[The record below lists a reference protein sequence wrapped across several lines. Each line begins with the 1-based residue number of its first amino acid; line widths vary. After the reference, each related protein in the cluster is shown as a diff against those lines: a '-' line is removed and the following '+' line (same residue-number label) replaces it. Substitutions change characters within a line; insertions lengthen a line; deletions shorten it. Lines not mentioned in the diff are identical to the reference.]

1 MNQRLA
7 VGLCH
12 PGLYSATGLGV
23 EAVWEALRIGKKSTV
38 PNEFMFGPWSEI
50 PEVFAVPDPDAS
62 TLGIH
67 RKALRTTVKQTRLA
81 MYGAQLSLKGIS
93 DVGRP
98 EWGAY
103 LGLPMVLSPLLPQ
116 CDTPDLGKVAQDP
129 EKIAEL
135 YLRDIP
141 PFFALTDSNN
151 TVAGHIA
158 ILFGLTGPTSVYSP
172 FSDAG
177 MQALIEGALAV
188 AEGDCETALVGG
200 VSPSISPWL
209 ALQYDDLDWNG
220 AIPGEA
226 SAFFSVGQSSDVVL
240 TGYSRGFASS
250 QTRPE
255 VLAETLRNAL
265 RMAELSVEDVGWILA
280 DSPWTDEVAH
290 AQHAAIS
297 SVFGDQAPVFSAEY
311 AIGVT
316 GPAQPLVHVLLARH
330 GLLRGLRL
338 LPVNGNGDDVVAE
351 ESLSNNQA
359 VVVLSCGVQGQVC
372 AVVVEKVAR

>member
-7 VGLCH
+7 VGLCN

-188 AEGDCETALVGG
+188 AEGDCETALVGA

-209 ALQYDDLDWNG
+209 ALQYDDLEWNG

-226 SAFFSVGQSSDVVL
+226 AAFFSVGQSSDVVL
-240 TGYSRGFASS
+240 TGYSRGFATS
-250 QTRPE
+250 QNRPE

-297 SVFGDQAPVFSAEY
+297 GVFNDQAPVFSAEQ

-338 LPVNGNGDDVVAE
+338 FPANGNGDDAVAE

>member
-188 AEGDCETALVGG
+188 AEGDCETALVGA

-209 ALQYDDLDWNG
+209 ALQYDDLEWNG

-226 SAFFSVGQSSDVVL
+226 AAFFSVGQSSDVVL
-240 TGYSRGFASS
+240 TGYSRAFATS
-250 QTRPE
+250 QTRPK

-280 DSPWTDEVAH
+280 DSPWTDEVAQ

-297 SVFGDQAPVFSAEY
+297 GVFNDQAPVFSAEQ

-338 LPVNGNGDDVVAE
+338 LPANGNGDDAVAE

>member
-7 VGLCH
+7 VGLCN

-23 EAVWEALRIGKKSTV
+23 ETVWEALRVGKKSTV
-38 PNEFMFGPWSEI
+38 PNEFMFGSWSEL
-50 PEVFAVPDPDAS
+50 PEVFAVADPDAS

-81 MYGAQLSLKGIS
+81 MYGAQLALKGIS

-116 CDTPDLGKVAQDP
+116 IDTPDLGEVAQDP

-188 AEGDCETALVGG
+188 AEGDCETALVGA

-226 SAFFSVGQSSDVVL
+226 AAFFSVGQSSDVVL
-240 TGYSRGFASS
+240 TGYSRGFATS
-250 QTRPE
+250 QTRSE
-255 VLAETLRNAL
+255 VLADTLRNAL
-265 RMAELSVEDVGWILA
+265 RVAEISVEDVGWILA

-297 SVFGDQAPVFSAEY
+297 SVFNDQAPVFSAEQ

-338 LPVNGNGDDVVAE
+338 LPVNGNGDDAVAE

>member
-1 MNQRLA
+1 
-7 VGLCH
+7 
-12 PGLYSATGLGV
+12 
-23 EAVWEALRIGKKSTV
+23 
-38 PNEFMFGPWSEI
+38 MFGPWSEI

-116 CDTPDLGKVAQDP
+116 CDTPDLGEVAQDP

-188 AEGDCETALVGG
+188 AEGDCETALVGA

-209 ALQYDDLDWNG
+209 ALQYDDLEWNG

-226 SAFFSVGQSSDVVL
+226 AAFFSVGQSSDVVL
-240 TGYSRGFASS
+240 TGYSRGFATS
-250 QTRPE
+250 QNRPE

-297 SVFGDQAPVFSAEY
+297 GVFNDQAPVFSAEQ

-338 LPVNGNGDDVVAE
+338 LPANGNGDDAVAE

>member
-7 VGLCH
+7 VGLCN
-12 PGLYSATGLGV
+12 PGLYSATGRGV
-23 EAVWEALRIGKKSTV
+23 ETVWEALRVGKKSTV
-38 PNEFMFGPWSEI
+38 PNEFMFGSWSEL

-81 MYGAQLSLKGIS
+81 MYGAQLALKGIS

-116 CDTPDLGKVAQDP
+116 CDTPNLGEVAQDP

-188 AEGDCETALVGG
+188 AEGDCETALVGA

-226 SAFFSVGQSSDVVL
+226 AAFFSVGQSSDVVL
-240 TGYSRGFASS
+240 TGYSRGFATS

-255 VLAETLRNAL
+255 VLANTLRNAL
-265 RMAELSVEDVGWILA
+265 RVAEISVEDVGWILA

-290 AQHAAIS
+290 AQHVAIS
-297 SVFGDQAPVFSAEY
+297 SVFNDQAPVFSAEQ

-338 LPVNGNGDDVVAE
+338 LPVNGNGDDAVAE

-372 AVVVEKVAR
+372 AVVVERVAR

>member
-7 VGLCH
+7 VGLCN

-116 CDTPDLGKVAQDP
+116 CDTPDLGEVAQDP

-188 AEGDCETALVGG
+188 AEGDCETALVGA

-209 ALQYDDLDWNG
+209 ALQYDDLEWNG

-226 SAFFSVGQSSDVVL
+226 AAFFSVGQSSDVVL
-240 TGYSRGFASS
+240 TGYSRGFATS

-280 DSPWTDEVAH
+280 DSPWTDEVAQ

-297 SVFGDQAPVFSAEY
+297 GVFNDQAPVFSAEQ

-338 LPVNGNGDDVVAE
+338 LPANGDGDDAVAE
-351 ESLSNNQA
+351 ESLSNDQA

>member
-7 VGLCH
+7 VGLCN

-116 CDTPDLGKVAQDP
+116 CDTPDLGEVAQDP

-188 AEGDCETALVGG
+188 AEGDCETALVGA

-209 ALQYDDLDWNG
+209 ALQYDDLEWNG

-226 SAFFSVGQSSDVVL
+226 AAFFSVGQSSDVVL
-240 TGYSRGFASS
+240 TGYSRGFATS
-250 QTRPE
+250 QNRPE

-297 SVFGDQAPVFSAEY
+297 GVFNDQAPVFSAEQ

-338 LPVNGNGDDVVAE
+338 FPANGNGDDAVAE

-372 AVVVEKVAR
+372 AVVLEKVAR

>member
-7 VGLCH
+7 VGLCN

-116 CDTPDLGKVAQDP
+116 CDTPDLGEVAQDP

-188 AEGDCETALVGG
+188 AEGDCETALVGA

-209 ALQYDDLDWNG
+209 ALQYDDLEWNG

-226 SAFFSVGQSSDVVL
+226 AAFFSVGQSSDVVL
-240 TGYSRGFASS
+240 TGYSRGFATS
-250 QTRPE
+250 QNRPE

-297 SVFGDQAPVFSAEY
+297 GVFNDQAPVFSAEQ

-338 LPVNGNGDDVVAE
+338 LPANGNGDDAVAE

>member
-7 VGLCH
+7 VGLCN

-116 CDTPDLGKVAQDP
+116 CDTADLGEVAQDP

-188 AEGDCETALVGG
+188 AEGDCETALVGA

-209 ALQYDDLDWNG
+209 ALQYDDLEWNG

-226 SAFFSVGQSSDVVL
+226 AAFFSVGQSSDVVL
-240 TGYSRGFASS
+240 TGYSRGFATS
-250 QTRPE
+250 QNRPE

-297 SVFGDQAPVFSAEY
+297 GVFNDQAPVFSAEQ

-338 LPVNGNGDDVVAE
+338 LPANGNGDDAVAE

>member
-7 VGLCH
+7 VGLCN

-116 CDTPDLGKVAQDP
+116 CDTPDLGEVAQDP

-188 AEGDCETALVGG
+188 AEGDCETALVGA

-209 ALQYDDLDWNG
+209 ALQYDDLEWNG

-226 SAFFSVGQSSDVVL
+226 AAFFSVGQSSDVVL
-240 TGYSRGFASS
+240 TGYSRGFATS
-250 QTRPE
+250 QNRPE

-297 SVFGDQAPVFSAEY
+297 GVFNDQAPVFSAEQ

-338 LPVNGNGDDVVAE
+338 FPANGNGDDAVAE

>member
-7 VGLCH
+7 VGLCN

-188 AEGDCETALVGG
+188 AEGDCETALVGA

-209 ALQYDDLDWNG
+209 ALQYDDLEWNG

-226 SAFFSVGQSSDVVL
+226 AAFFSVGQSSDVVL
-240 TGYSRGFASS
+240 TGYSRGFATS

-280 DSPWTDEVAH
+280 DSPWTDEVAQ

-297 SVFGDQAPVFSAEY
+297 GVFNDQAPVFSAEQ

-338 LPVNGNGDDVVAE
+338 FPANGNGDDAVAE

>member
-7 VGLCH
+7 VGLCN
-12 PGLYSATGLGV
+12 PGLYAATGLGV
-23 EAVWEALRIGKKSTV
+23 ETVWEALRVGKKSTV
-38 PNEFMFGPWSEI
+38 PNEFMFGSWSEL

-62 TLGIH
+62 TLGMH

-81 MYGAQLSLKGIS
+81 MYGAQLALKGIS

-116 CDTPDLGKVAQDP
+116 CDTPNLGEVAQDP

-188 AEGDCETALVGG
+188 AEGDCETALVGA

-226 SAFFSVGQSSDVVL
+226 AAFFSVGQSSDVVL
-240 TGYSRGFASS
+240 TGYSRGFATS

-255 VLAETLRNAL
+255 VLADTLRNAL
-265 RMAELSVEDVGWILA
+265 RVAEISVEDVGWILA

-297 SVFGDQAPVFSAEY
+297 SVFNDQAPVFSAEQ

-316 GPAQPLVHVLLARH
+316 GPAQPLVHVLLARY

-338 LPVNGNGDDVVAE
+338 LPVNGNGDDAVAE

>member
-7 VGLCH
+7 VGLCN

-129 EKIAEL
+129 EKITEL

-188 AEGDCETALVGG
+188 AEGDCETALVGA

-209 ALQYDDLDWNG
+209 ALQYDDLEWNG

-226 SAFFSVGQSSDVVL
+226 AAFFSVGQSSDVVL
-240 TGYSRGFASS
+240 TGYSRGFATS

-280 DSPWTDEVAH
+280 DSPWTDEVAQ

-297 SVFGDQAPVFSAEY
+297 GVFNDQAPVFSAEQ

-338 LPVNGNGDDVVAE
+338 FPANGNGDDAVAE

>member
-7 VGLCH
+7 VGLCN

-50 PEVFAVPDPDAS
+50 PEVFAVPDPDAA

-116 CDTPDLGKVAQDP
+116 CDTSDLGEVAQDP

-188 AEGDCETALVGG
+188 AEGDCETALVGA

-209 ALQYDDLDWNG
+209 ALQYDDLEWNG

-226 SAFFSVGQSSDVVL
+226 AAFFSVGQSSDVVL
-240 TGYSRGFASS
+240 TGYSRGFATS
-250 QTRPE
+250 QNRPE

-297 SVFGDQAPVFSAEY
+297 GVFNDQAPVFSAEQ

-338 LPVNGNGDDVVAE
+338 FPANGNGDDAVAE

>member
-7 VGLCH
+7 VGLCN

-23 EAVWEALRIGKKSTV
+23 ETVWEALRVGKKSTV
-38 PNEFMFGPWSEI
+38 PNEFMFGSWSEL
-50 PEVFAVPDPDAS
+50 PGVFAVPDPDAS

-81 MYGAQLSLKGIS
+81 MYGAQLALKGIS

-116 CDTPDLGKVAQDP
+116 IDTPDLGEVAQDP

-188 AEGDCETALVGG
+188 AEGDCESALVGA

-226 SAFFSVGQSSDVVL
+226 AAFFSVGQSSDVVL
-240 TGYSRGFASS
+240 TGYSRGFATS
-250 QTRPE
+250 QNRPE
-255 VLAETLRNAL
+255 VLADTLRNAL
-265 RMAELSVEDVGWILA
+265 RVAEISVEDVGWILA

-297 SVFGDQAPVFSAEY
+297 SVFNDQAPVFSAEQ

-338 LPVNGNGDDVVAE
+338 LPVNGSGDDGVAE

>member
-7 VGLCH
+7 VGLCN

-188 AEGDCETALVGG
+188 AEGDCETALVGA

-209 ALQYDDLDWNG
+209 ALQYDDLEWNG

-226 SAFFSVGQSSDVVL
+226 AAFFSVGQSSDVVL
-240 TGYSRGFASS
+240 TGYSRGFATS

-280 DSPWTDEVAH
+280 DSPWTDEVAQ

-297 SVFGDQAPVFSAEY
+297 GVFNDQAPVFSAEQ

-338 LPVNGNGDDVVAE
+338 FPANGSGDDAVAE

-359 VVVLSCGVQGQVC
+359 AVVLSCGVQGQVC

>member
-7 VGLCH
+7 VGLCN

-23 EAVWEALRIGKKSTV
+23 ETVWEALRVGKKSTV
-38 PNEFMFGPWSEI
+38 PNEFMFGSWSEL
-50 PEVFAVPDPDAS
+50 PEVFAVADPDAS

-81 MYGAQLSLKGIS
+81 MYGAQLALKGIS

-116 CDTPDLGKVAQDP
+116 IDTPDLGEVAQDP

-188 AEGDCETALVGG
+188 AEGDCESALVGA

-226 SAFFSVGQSSDVVL
+226 AAFFSVGQSSDVVL
-240 TGYSRGFASS
+240 TGYSRGFATS
-250 QTRPE
+250 QTRSE
-255 VLAETLRNAL
+255 VLADTLRNAL
-265 RMAELSVEDVGWILA
+265 RVAEISVEDVGWILA

-297 SVFGDQAPVFSAEY
+297 SVFNDQAPVFSAEQ

-338 LPVNGNGDDVVAE
+338 LPVNGNGDDAVAE

>member
-7 VGLCH
+7 VGLCN

-62 TLGIH
+62 MLGIH

-116 CDTPDLGKVAQDP
+116 CDTPDLGEVAQDP

-188 AEGDCETALVGG
+188 AEGDCETALVGA

-209 ALQYDDLDWNG
+209 ALQYDDLEWNG

-226 SAFFSVGQSSDVVL
+226 AAFFSVGQSSDVVL
-240 TGYSRGFASS
+240 TGYSRGFATS
-250 QTRPE
+250 QNRPE

-297 SVFGDQAPVFSAEY
+297 GVFNDQAPVFSAEQ

-338 LPVNGNGDDVVAE
+338 RPANGNGDDAVAE

>member
-7 VGLCH
+7 VGLCN

-23 EAVWEALRIGKKSTV
+23 ETVWEALRVGKKNTV
-38 PNEFMFGPWSEI
+38 PNEFMFGSWSGL
-50 PEVFAVPDPDAS
+50 PEVFAVPDPNAS

-116 CDTPDLGKVAQDP
+116 CDTPNLGEVAQDP

-188 AEGDCETALVGG
+188 AEGDCEAALVGA

-209 ALQYDDLDWNG
+209 ALQYDDLGWNG

-226 SAFFSVGQSSDVVL
+226 AAFFSVGQSSDVVL
-240 TGYSRGFASS
+240 TGYSRGFATS

-255 VLAETLRNAL
+255 VLADTLRNAL
-265 RMAELSVEDVGWILA
+265 RVAELSVEDVGWILA

-297 SVFGDQAPVFSAEY
+297 SVFNDQAPVFSAEQ

-338 LPVNGNGDDVVAE
+338 LPVNGAADEAVAE

>member
-1 MNQRLA
+1 
-7 VGLCH
+7 
-12 PGLYSATGLGV
+12 
-23 EAVWEALRIGKKSTV
+23 
-38 PNEFMFGPWSEI
+38 
-50 PEVFAVPDPDAS
+50 
-62 TLGIH
+62 
-67 RKALRTTVKQTRLA
+67 
-81 MYGAQLSLKGIS
+81 
-93 DVGRP
+93 
-98 EWGAY
+98 
-103 LGLPMVLSPLLPQ
+103 MVLSPLLPQ

-188 AEGDCETALVGG
+188 AEGDCETALVGA

-209 ALQYDDLDWNG
+209 ALQYDDLEWNG

-226 SAFFSVGQSSDVVL
+226 AAFFSVGQSSDVVL
-240 TGYSRGFASS
+240 TGYSRAFATS
-250 QTRPE
+250 QTRPK
-255 VLAETLRNAL
+255 VLAETLRNAF

-280 DSPWTDEVAH
+280 DSPWTDEVAQ

-297 SVFGDQAPVFSAEY
+297 GVFNDQAPVFSAEQ

-338 LPVNGNGDDVVAE
+338 LPANGNGDDAVAE